1 VWETGKAEGVF
12 WNEKGAPGA
21 SYFAWCGAVTK
32 FSWKM
37 EGEGRGNEIF
47 VELGA
52 GSWPSTLPPLGK
64 RPVAGAPTV

>member
-1 VWETGKAEGVF
+1 MGGTAEGVWETGVF
-12 WNEKGAPGA
+12 WNEKGVPGA
-21 SYFAWCGAVTK
+21 SYLSWSGAVTK

-52 GSWPSTLPPLGK
+52 GSWPSTPPPLD
-64 RPVAGAPTV
+64 PL

>member
-12 WNEKGAPGA
+12 WNEKGAPGT
-21 SYFAWCGAVTK
+21 SYFAWRGAVTK

-47 VELGA
+47 MKKCRQH
-52 GSWPSTLPPLGK
+52 SRS
-64 RPVAGAPTV
+64 APRRL